1 VTLRTWLVVGLVA
14 GCLAGAPGTARAQS
28 GWAVDFGGERSAV
41 TDHGVDSIW
50 STVRF
55 QLGYVNEQKGGLFG
69 GVERQER
76 YDLVDVSV
84 YALGYRRLGDWT
96 IAGGVGGTP
105 DADFLY
111 RVSANVELSRRLV
124 GSLVVSAGYRYMDFP
139 GAVVHQIQ
147 PAVTWYH
154 RRSEVGGR
162 LFVTRNTT
170 LDRTSVAGLV
180 TALVEVHPRVRL
192 FGAVAVGDRIF
203 DVTSFA
209 TGAANSW
216 VARGTVRIRVTAGNY
231 LEFGAGVAHE
241 DPSFDQT
248 TLIASYRR
256 SF

>member
-1 VTLRTWLVVGLVA
+1 VIGLVA
-14 GCLAGAPGTARAQS
+14 GCSIWAPCAARAQS
-28 GWAVDFGGERSAV
+28 GWAADLTGERSAV
-41 TDHGVDSIW
+41 TDRGADSVW

-55 QLGYVNEQKGGLFG
+55 QLGYVNEQRGGWFG

-111 RVSANVELSRRLV
+111 RVSANGELSRRVV
-124 GSLVVSAGYRYMDFP
+124 GSLVVSVGYRFMDFP
-139 GAVVHQIQ
+139 GIVVHQIQ
-147 PAVTWYH
+147 PAATWYH
-154 RRSEVGGR
+154 GQGEIGGR
-162 LFVTRNTT
+162 LFITRNAT

-180 TALVEVHPRVRL
+180 TALVQVHPRVRL
-192 FGAVAVGDRIF
+192 FGAAAYGDRIF

-216 VARGTVRIRVTAGNY
+216 VARGTVRIRVTAGNS
-231 LEFGAGVAHE
+231 LEFGAGIAHE

-248 TLIASYRR
+248 TLIAGYRR